1 MLIRQQ
7 QKVLGIPLDNHAT
20 SYHRV
25 IQPLYGLMQ
34 QGHPVQFLGPQETQL
49 EQYQWADILYIQ
61 CLYAPD
67 AYQFYAAQKKSG
79 KKIVIDFDD
88 DYINIPADS
97 PEQTEI
103 VDKST
108 GEAYSFPPHLRSL
121 YVQMFIQLAD
131 TVVVTSDA
139 LKQLYSPWAKK
150 IKVIP
155 NCVSEDMQRDIPK
168 TKNDK
173 VKILWSGS
181 NSHLPDLKLLIEPLK
196 AIHEKYSDTVEF
208 HFQGGLPFDEIFEGL
223 PIQSHPMVPFE
234 EYLNLIQ
241 DINADI
247 AVAPLVDNQFNRGK
261 SNLKFSQ
268 MTLMEASF
276 VGSAVG
282 PYLEIDN
289 GIEGFVAKNSSE
301 WVKHLSA
308 LIDSESLRNK
318 CVEGA
323 TKLVKSNYFV
333 DKHLSRW
340 KELLIG

>member
-25 IQPLYGLMQ
+25 IQPLYELMQ
-34 QGHPVQFLGPQETQL
+34 QGHPIQFLGPQETQL
-49 EQYQWADILYIQ
+49 EQYGWADVLYIQ

-67 AYQFYAAQKKSG
+67 AYQFYAAQKKAE
-79 KKIVIDFDD
+79 KRIIIDFDD

-108 GEAYSFPPHLRSL
+108 GEKYSFPPHLRSL

-131 TVVVTSDA
+131 TVVVTSEP

-155 NCVSEDMQRDIPK
+155 NCVSADMQRDIPK
-168 TKNDK
+168 TDNEK
-173 VKILWSGS
+173 VRILWSGS
-181 NSHLPDLKLLIEPLK
+181 NSHLPDLKLLVEPFQK
-196 AIHEKYSDTVEF
+196 INEKYSDKVEF

-223 PIQSHPMVPFE
+223 PVITHGVVSFE
-234 EYLNLIQ
+234 EYLNLVQ

-268 MTLMEASF
+268 MTLMEAAF

-289 GIEGFVAKNSSE
+289 GKEGFTAKNSAE

-308 LIDSESLRNK
+308 LIDSKKLRK
-318 CVEGA
+318 GCVEGA

-333 DKHLSRW
+333 DNHLPRW
-340 KELLIG
+340 KELLVG